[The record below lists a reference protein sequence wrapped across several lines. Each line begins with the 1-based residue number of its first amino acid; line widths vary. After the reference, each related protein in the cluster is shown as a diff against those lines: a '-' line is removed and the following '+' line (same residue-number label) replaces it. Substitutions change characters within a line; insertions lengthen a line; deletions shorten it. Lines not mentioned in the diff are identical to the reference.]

1 MVVSGIFFKRI
12 TPYTVL
18 KTSWEGKGQKQREKA
33 IAMYQMKND
42 VSMNQDVSDGGEAIG
57 L

>member
-33 IAMYQMKND
+33 IAMNQMKND